1 MSTGNEWNFTAGRLQ
16 SQWSLGHPST
26 PKDKGSFLVSHN
38 CSHRALSLWRAV
50 WSLFPSTPHT
60 KGPGAPSPIP
70 KSPFSHPGELSCPS
84 SHLLLAT
91 GFGVFCDFFFFQAE
105 LHQHHPIAL
114 RGSSTQSA
122 FEHLLFDL
130 QNSSQKPLIFTFSE
144 FFFLP
149 FT

>member
-1 MSTGNEWNFTAGRLQ
+1 MSGISQPGGSRVSGHWVTPAHPRTRGHSWCHITAVTELCLSGEQCGHCSLQ
-16 SQWSLGHPST
+16 PLT
-26 PKDKGSFLVSHN
+26 PRVLEPPPQ
-38 CSHRALSLWRAV
+38 
-50 WSLFPSTPHT
+50 FPSL
-60 KGPGAPSPIP
+60 
-70 KSPFSHPGELSCPS
+70 PFLTRGSCHVYP
-84 SHLLLAT
+84 LTCCLQLVL
-91 GFGVFCDFFFFQAE
+91 GFFVIFFFQAE